1 VELDTAFDQHQ
12 TAVNADPAAVKEGR
26 RRRDLFKEALAPED
40 DVTETFPSGSLAR
53 GSQIDPINDVDFVAV
68 YDPEAHPDWGSPGT
82 SAEDALRYVGSQ
94 VNRLLGSTNGTV
106 AKEVR
111 LASPRNHAV
120 KCFLDDPDD
129 PAAFT
134 VDVMPALRRA
144 DGTLLIPE
152 RRSRRWVPANPQDL
166 IRRVAARH
174 AAWNQF
180 VRLVRVLKHWNMSE
194 KAGMKSLV
202 VEVLALHHLPVARR
216 PEALQQFFTA
226 AAVAVGLPVTD
237 PAGLCGEIQPDLDR
251 AHARTCL
258 QAAADVA
265 WQARAAEAR
274 GDTDEAICLWRRV
287 LGPEFPEPPAG
298 CESAAGGSVA
308 APAVLVRPRPV
319 RDAPQG

>member
-12 TAVNADPAAVKEGR
+12 TAVNADPAAVKEAR

-53 GSQIDPINDVDFVAV
+53 GSQIEPINDVDFVAV
-68 YDPEAHPDWGSPGT
+68 YDPDAHPDWGSPGS
-82 SAEDALRYVGSQ
+82 SAEDALHHVGSQ
-94 VNRLLGSTNGTV
+94 VNQLLGATNGTV

-129 PAAFT
+129 PNAFT
-134 VDVMPALRRA
+134 VDVMPALRQA
-144 DGTLLIPE
+144 DDTLLIPE
-152 RRSRRWVPANPQDL
+152 RRNRQWVPADPQDL
-166 IRRVAARH
+166 IRRVADRH
-174 AAWNQF
+174 ATWNQF
-180 VRLVRVLKHWNMSE
+180 VRLVRVLKHWNNTE

-202 VEVLALHHLPVARR
+202 VEVLALHHLPVAPR
-216 PEALQQFFTA
+216 PEALQRFFTA

-251 AHARTCL
+251 AHARTSL
-258 QAAADVA
+258 QAAADIA
-265 WQARAAEAR
+265 WEARAAEAR

-287 LGPEFPEPPAG
+287 LGPEFPEPPVG
-298 CESAAGGSVA
+298 CGSEAAGPLA

>member
-1 VELDTAFDQHQ
+1 VDLETAFDLHQ
-12 TAVNADPAAVKEGR
+12 TEVNADPAAVKEAR
-26 RRRDLFKEALAPED
+26 RRRDLFKEAMAPEA

-53 GSQIDPINDVDFVAV
+53 GSQIEPIHDVDFVVV
-68 YDPEAHPDWGSPGT
+68 YDPEAHPGWGSPGA
-82 SAEDALRYVGSQ
+82 SAEDALGHVGGQ
-94 VNRLLGSTNGTV
+94 VNELLGATNGSV

-129 PAAFT
+129 PDAFT
-134 VDVMPALRRA
+134 VDVMPALRQA
-144 DGTLLIPE
+144 DDTLLIPE
-152 RRSRRWVPANPQDL
+152 SRSRQWVPADPQDL
-166 IRRVAARH
+166 IRRVADRH

-180 VRLVRVLKHWNMSE
+180 VRLVRVLKHWNKSE

-202 VEVLALHHLPVARR
+202 VEVLALHHLPVGSR
-216 PEALQQFFTA
+216 PEALQRFFTA

-251 AHARTCL
+251 AHARASL
-258 QAAADVA
+258 EAAADIA

-274 GDTDEAICLWRRV
+274 GDIDEAICLWRQV
-287 LGPEFPEPPAG
+287 LGPAFPEPPSG
-298 CESAAGGSVA
+298 CASVTPGSLA
-308 APAVLVRPRPV
+308 TPAVLVRPRPV